1 MKFLTHTG
9 IILLLI
15 LAGWQDNSCWSQVE
29 AIVKGKVVNENG
41 APIKNASVK
50 LGSSDARTNN
60 SGFFTAKTNDFP
72 AALTVTHTLYSK
84 YSDMVILPEK
94 WKDTIRVFV
103 VMSGKEKEL
112 EEVTVSANRVFWVY
126 PRKQANVLDFILQ
139 PDNGILLCC
148 SDEKN
153 YFVRRLDPQGEK
165 INETPIRSHPRKLYK
180 DFTETVHL
188 VYNDSIYETA
198 LIDNS
203 VGIFHPGFSRRLL
216 NLLQSCVYKDQQTL
230 IKYEYSKQ
238 DQCIEYTALN
248 IQNNKSRV
256 IYVGEDRARNR
267 QLREYAQENS
277 NADEILFHTTPAATP
292 DAARTPLD
300 DLNDMKK
307 ARDRWNNKKFYD
319 LILVRPI
326 YIPMLEL
333 NDSLIIFDHLNDSA
347 VVFTKSGLRVRSFP
361 IYYHY
366 FPGWKTELIT
376 NLEKT
381 KVYAR
386 YEREGLTILREINP
400 ANGKTER
407 IVKLE
412 KHVFP
417 EHIQINGNF
426 IYYIYK
432 DYLDQ
437 SMHYIFKQPL

>member
-1 MKFLTHTG
+1 MKYLNH
-9 IILLLI
+9 IRNALLI
-15 LAGWQDNSCWSQVE
+15 FFSAGVITHSYSQVE
-29 AIVKGKVVNENG
+29 AIVKGKVVNESG

-50 LGSSDARTNN
+50 LGSSDARTNTL
-60 SGFFTAKTNDFP
+60 GFFVAKSTDFP
-72 AALTVTHTLYSK
+72 AELTVTHALYSK
-84 YSDMVILPEK
+84 YSDMVILPER
-94 WKDTIRVFV
+94 WYDTIRVFV
-103 VMSGKEKEL
+103 VMSDKEKEL
-112 EEVTVSANRVFWVY
+112 EEVTVSTNRVFWVY

-148 SDEKN
+148 SDENN
-153 YFVRRLDPQGEK
+153 YFVRTLDPQGEK
-165 INETPIRSHPRKLYK
+165 INEAPIRRHPRKLYK

-188 VYNDSIYETA
+188 VYADSIYETA
-198 LIDNS
+198 LINNS
-203 VGIFHPGFSRRLL
+203 IGIFLPGFSRRLL

-238 DQCIEYTALN
+238 DQCIEYKALN
-248 IQNNKSRV
+248 IQDNKSRV
-256 IYVGEDRARNR
+256 IYVGEDRSRNR

-277 NADEILFHTTPAATP
+277 NPDNILFQVTSP
-292 DAARTPLD
+292 DQDKFNEL
-300 DLNDMKK
+300 KK

-319 LILVRPI
+319 LILVRPT
-326 YIPMLEL
+326 YIPMLEV

-347 VVFTKSGLRVRSFP
+347 VVFTKSGLPVRSFP

-366 FPGWKTELIT
+366 FPGWKSELIT

-400 ANGKTER
+400 ANGKTEH

-417 EHIQINGNF
+417 KHIQINGNF

-437 SMHYIFKQPL
+437 SMHYIFKQPLQSK